1 MAVSLRDVAARAG
14 VSVRT
19 VSNVANGFAHV
30 APDTRRRVQGAI
42 DELGYRPNTA
52 ARQLRR
58 GRTET
63 VSLVVPEIVSPY
75 FAELASLTVRIAEE
89 RGWTVHID
97 QTDGQADRE
106 RRMTAGPVGQSVDGV
121 ICSPWA
127 VAPEELSRLGVGPL
141 VLLGERAG
149 GSRLDHVAID
159 NVSASKE
166 ATEHLL
172 GHGRRRI
179 AALGAQPHLHNGT
192 ARLRL
197 EGYRSALLAAGL
209 PAPRE
214 LVAPVTTLH
223 RLDGAA
229 AMGRLLEEARDLD
242 AVFCFTDEL
251 ALGAMRALAERG
263 VRVPDDVSVVGFDD
277 IEDGLYSVPSLTTIA
292 PDKEEIARL
301 ALDCLAERI
310 ARPGVADKDLVAGYR
325 LVVRESTA
333 GPRAGSPVGNH
344 AQQNRTPQGH
354 TLDNGR

>member
-63 VSLVVPEIVSPY
+63 ISLVVPEIVSPY

-106 RRMTAGPVGQSVDGV
+106 RQMIAGPVGQSVDGV

-127 VAPEELSRLGVGPL
+127 VAPEELARLGAGPL
-141 VLLGERAG
+141 VLLGERAAAG
-149 GSRLDHVAID
+149 RLDHVAID
-159 NVSASKE
+159 NVAASRQ
-166 ATEHLL
+166 ATEHLVAV
-172 GHGRRRI
+172 GRRRI
-179 AALGAQPHLHNGT
+179 AAVGAQPHLHNGT
-192 ARLRL
+192 AQLRL
-197 EGYRSALLAAGL
+197 EGYRAALEGAGL
-209 PAPRE
+209 PAPEDRV
-214 LVAPVTTLH
+214 LPVARLH
-223 RLDGAA
+223 RPDGAA
-229 AMGRLLEEARDLD
+229 AMARLLAAAPDVD

-251 ALGAMRALAERG
+251 ALGALHTLAARG
-263 VRVPDDVSVVGFDD
+263 LRVPDDVAVVGFDD
-277 IEDGLYSVPSLTTIA
+277 IEDGRYSVPSLTTIA
-292 PDKEEIARL
+292 PDKAQIARL
-301 ALDCLAERI
+301 ALDCLADRI
-310 ARPGVADKDLVAGYR
+310 SRPGARERDLVAGHR
-325 LVVRESTA
+325 LVVRESSV
-333 GPRAGSPVGNH
+333 P
-344 AQQNRTPQGH
+344 NRV
-354 TLDNGR
+354 